1 MEKYKNLES
10 KIKSMTAKEIIM
22 SMVDGLMNPVTKIDM
37 YTFGWYE
44 DGICYGCAATNA
56 ICRIG
61 MLDPEVELLSMSG
74 PKYRKYSDLISGFE
88 DAVDC
93 LRNGYIKRYNS
104 LAQKYGFATIT
115 ESTELPKIDNDS
127 YQDPEVLQAYI
138 DLANAQESEVK
149 S

>member
-1 MEKYKNLES
+1 MEKYKNLEE
-10 KIKSMTAKEIIM
+10 KIKSMSAKEIILA
-22 SMVDGLMNPVTKIDM
+22 MVDSLKNPVTKVNM
-37 YTFGWYE
+37 YSFGSYE

-61 MLDPEVELLSMSG
+61 MLDPEVELLSISG
-74 PKYRKYSDLISGFE
+74 PKYRNYSDLISGFE
-88 DAVDC
+88 DAIDC

-138 DLANAQESEVK
+138 DLANSQKSEVK